1 MLKSMIPLHE
11 MARTSVGLIFVIS
24 RCDMDDVGEDTE
36 LRDEVK
42 CSLAIYSI

>member
-1 MLKSMIPLHE
+1 MLKSEILLHE
-11 MARTSVGLIFVIS
+11 MTRTIEGLIFVIS

>member
-1 MLKSMIPLHE
+1 VLKSMLPLHE
-11 MARTSVGLIFVIS
+11 MARTSEGLTFVIS
-24 RCDMDDVGEDTE
+24 RCDMDDVGENTE

>member
-1 MLKSMIPLHE
+1 MLKSMTPLDE
-11 MARTSVGLIFVIS
+11 TARTSAGLMFVIL
-24 RCDMDDVGEDTE
+24 RCDMDDVGGIAE